1 MNVDA
6 AGEPPLQ
13 NGHARPSRILS
24 SDRAITLLLAFAL
37 PLGSWLGIS
46 LPSPPTRAAEN
57 AEPGAGTE
65 LFFEDQIAPLLE
77 KHCAECHT
85 TDDPQAMLDLSS
97 AAGLVRGSQSGPVLT
112 ARNRERSLLYEVVRD
127 GEMPPEEQALPPE
140 EIELLGR
147 WLDGGARF
155 RNPPEGFIRMVDEH
169 QVLPILLLRCT
180 ACHGAKLRRGN
191 LDLRSIKSLLAGG
204 ESGPAAIAGAP
215 DESLMIRRVESEAC
229 PPPGQLLTYFVARP
243 SPSEVQTLRS
253 WIGDGMPRETPVASA
268 GTLNE
273 PDPSVTEADRRHWSF
288 RPLPPRI
295 EVPHVAGVDRL
306 QPVDAFIAAKLKDQG
321 LDFSPP
327 ADRQQRIRRL
337 YIDLTGLPPTVDE
350 LRIWMDTPR
359 SDWYPALVDTLL
371 ASPRYGERWGRHW
384 LDLAGYAD
392 SEGGQSEDPVRAFA
406 WKYRDYVIRS
416 FNSDKPWDRFLLEQL
431 AGDELADYR
440 RPELLDDAVIDN
452 LIATGFLR
460 MGIDETGS
468 RTMNFVPERLGLI
481 SDALNVVSSGIMGL
495 TLECARCHNHKYDP
509 IPQSDYYRFKAIF
522 QGAFDEYDWLTW
534 KDRNLDLESS
544 AESVARKT
552 HNAPL
557 EKLLKQL
564 REQRKAW
571 LKSNRTD
578 PRMTEATLVASDPR
592 LAVELQAI
600 DQEIEQAEQELI
612 PPPTV
617 RALWDRGR
625 PSPTYVLVRGEHDRP
640 GRQVDPGIPSAL
652 SDGTSPI
659 TISPPWP
666 SAESTGRRL
675 ALARWIVDPGHPLTA
690 RVLVNRIWSLHMGRG
705 IVATLD
711 NFGLQGAAPTHPE
724 LLDWLARDLIDNGWS
739 LKSLHRQILLSRV
752 YQQSSRTRPEHQQ
765 LDPENHLWSRM
776 NVRRFDAEALH
787 DSLLAIAGRLSD
799 TMYGPPA
806 PVAVREDGLVMALPE
821 KDGRLRRSIYVQL
834 RRTEI
839 PTLLGLFDY
848 PEMNPNCIQRSTST
862 VSLQALVLHN
872 NGQVHEWAG
881 DLANLILARAN
892 ESGNDLI
899 NETFLTVYSRQPT
912 ADEHT
917 EAQQHLAQIAE
928 MWREAGNQEPESARL
943 ALRNLC
949 HTLINSAEF
958 SYID

>member
-1 MNVDA
+1 
-6 AGEPPLQ
+6 
-13 NGHARPSRILS
+13 
-24 SDRAITLLLAFAL
+24 
-37 PLGSWLGIS
+37 
-46 LPSPPTRAAEN
+46 
-57 AEPGAGTE
+57 
-65 LFFEDQIAPLLE
+65 
-77 KHCAECHT
+77 
-85 TDDPQAMLDLSS
+85 
-97 AAGLVRGSQSGPVLT
+97 
-112 ARNRERSLLYEVVRD
+112 
-127 GEMPPEEQALPPE
+127 
-140 EIELLGR
+140 
-147 WLDGGARF
+147 
-155 RNPPEGFIRMVDEH
+155 
-169 QVLPILLLRCT
+169 
-180 ACHGAKLRRGN
+180 
-191 LDLRSIKSLLAGG
+191 
-204 ESGPAAIAGAP
+204 
-215 DESLMIRRVESEAC
+215 
-229 PPPGQLLTYFVARP
+229 
-243 SPSEVQTLRS
+243 
-253 WIGDGMPRETPVASA
+253 
-268 GTLNE
+268 
-273 PDPSVTEADRRHWSF
+273 
-288 RPLPPRI
+288 
-295 EVPHVAGVDRL
+295 
-306 QPVDAFIAAKLKDQG
+306 
-321 LDFSPP
+321 
-327 ADRQQRIRRL
+327 
-337 YIDLTGLPPTVDE
+337 
-350 LRIWMDTPR
+350 
-359 SDWYPALVDTLL
+359 
-371 ASPRYGERWGRHW
+371 
-384 LDLAGYAD
+384 
-392 SEGGQSEDPVRAFA
+392 
-406 WKYRDYVIRS
+406 
-416 FNSDKPWDRFLLEQL
+416 
-431 AGDELADYR
+431 
-440 RPELLDDAVIDN
+440 
-452 LIATGFLR
+452 
-460 MGIDETGS
+460 
-468 RTMNFVPERLGLI
+468 LI

-534 KDRNLDLESS
+534 KDRSLDLESS
-544 AESVARKT
+544 AAAAARKT

-578 PRMTEATLVASDPR
+578 PRMTEAALVASDPR

-675 ALARWIVDPGHPLTA
+675 ALARWIVDPGNPLTA

-752 YQQSSRTRPEHQQ
+752 YQQSSRTRPEHHQ
-765 LDPENHLWSRM
+765 LDPENRLWSRM
-776 NVRRFDAEALH
+776 SVRRFDAEALH

-806 PVAVREDGLVMALPE
+806 PVAVRKDGLVMTLPE

-881 DLANLILARAN
+881 DLANRILARAN
-892 ESGNDLI
+892 EIGNDPI

-917 EAQQHLAQIAE
+917 EAQKLLAQLSK
-928 MWREAGNQEPESARL
+928 MWREAGAKEAEISRL
-943 ALRNLC
+943 ALRKIC